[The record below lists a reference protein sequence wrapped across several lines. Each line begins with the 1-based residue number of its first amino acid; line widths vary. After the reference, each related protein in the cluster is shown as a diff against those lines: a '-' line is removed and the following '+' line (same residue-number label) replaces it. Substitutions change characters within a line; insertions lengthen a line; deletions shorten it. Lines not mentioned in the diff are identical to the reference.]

1 MTTQQEQFKTKE
13 HDNWSRAAAAWN
25 KYDAHNQRLFAPV
38 TERMLVGAAV
48 GAGQRVLD
56 IACGTGEPA
65 IPAALQVGPTGSV
78 LATDFSE
85 DMLAVARSKVRDRG
99 LTNLELRRVDGEEV
113 ELGEAFDTV
122 LIRFGIM
129 FMPDALACLTRSY
142 RALRTGGRIA
152 VATWAAVDRNP
163 WLGIALAAIKRHVE
177 IPAPPPGAPG
187 LFTYADPTKLRST
200 LEAAGFSELRID
212 EVPFKIT
219 GFTPAEYFGYITEL
233 SAPLSAL
240 LAKATPDA
248 RRAIEADATA
258 AFGEHALGGSVSL
271 DAVAWVASGQRTR

>member
-1 MTTQQEQFKTKE
+1 MTTQQEFKTKE
-13 HDNWSRAAAAWN
+13 HDNWSRAASAWN

-65 IPAALQVGPTGSV
+65 IPAAIQVGPTGSV

-85 DMLAVARSKVRDRG
+85 DMLVVARGKARDRG

-113 ELGEAFDTV
+113 ELAEAFDTV

-129 FMPDALACLTRSY
+129 FMPDALACLTRSC
-142 RALRTGGRIA
+142 RALRVGGRIA

-163 WLGIALAAIKRHVE
+163 WLGIPIGAIKRHVE
-177 IPAPPPGAPG
+177 VPPPPPGAPG
-187 LFTYADPTKLRST
+187 LFTYADPAKLRST

-219 GFTPAEYFGYITEL
+219 GFTPSEYFRYITEL

-240 LAKATPDA
+240 LAKATPEV
-248 RRAIEADATA
+248 RTQIEADAVA
-258 AFGEHALGGSVSL
+258 ALGDKVVGGSVSL
-271 DAVAWVASGQRTR
+271 DAVAWVASGQRTM

>member
-1 MTTQQEQFKTKE
+1 MTTQQEFKTRE
-13 HDNWSRAAAAWN
+13 HDNWSRAATAW
-25 KYDAHNQRLFAPV
+25 KTYDAHNQRLFAPV
-38 TERMLVGAAV
+38 TERMLAAAAV

-78 LATDFSE
+78 LATDFSD
-85 DMLAVARSKVRDRG
+85 DMLAVARNKARDRG
-99 LTNLELRRVDGEEV
+99 LTNLELRRVDGEEL

-129 FMPDALACLTRSY
+129 FMPDALACLTHSF

-163 WLGIALAAIKRHVE
+163 WLGLVLGAIKRHVE
-177 IPAPPPGAPG
+177 VPAPPPGAPG
-187 LFTYADPTKLRST
+187 LFTYADPAKLRST
-200 LEAAGFSELRID
+200 LEAAGFAELRVD
-212 EVPFKIT
+212 EVPFKVT
-219 GFTPAEYFGYITEL
+219 GFTPAEYFRYITEL

-240 LAKATPDA
+240 LAKATPEA
-248 RRAIEADATA
+248 RAAIEADASGA
-258 AFGEHALGGSVSL
+258 LGEHSVGGSVAL